1 VREIKKLWPGTVMV
15 SGKPRHSE
23 SNGGIERR
31 NRTVEEK
38 ISNWMHENNSK
49 RWAQSLPFIQ
59 WRCNTQIHRGIGNR
73 TPYHLMFGQHPQVGI
88 SSLPISQELLE
99 SLATET
105 EVNRCLGLDDDVP
118 LEESRIIST
127 SGAETII
134 ESSFSI
140 TNVLNTMQNCSSYQT
155 PTGKSENREDQVET
169 AIQSQP
175 KARYESFKTDLTG
188 KFADILKQKGTLMKK
203 GEKSYQGKI
212 FQWKALGI
220 RCGVCFSSVPCSIN
234 LLWGVMLMTD
244 SLKKQTRKDPPE
256 LLLCKSPNDSDR
268 TTGSLQELARK
279 DPPELLLCNT
289 PNDSKSELPV
299 CI

>member
-1 VREIKKLWPGTVMV
+1 MV

-49 RWAQSLPFIQ
+49 HWAQSLPFIQ

-88 SSLPISQELLE
+88 SSLPISHELLE

-105 EVNRCLGLDDDVP
+105 EVNRCLGLEDDVP
-118 LEESRIIST
+118 LEESRIVST
-127 SGAETII
+127 SATETII
-134 ESSFSI
+134 ESSFSMSNEI
-140 TNVLNTMQNCSSYQT
+140 NTMQTCSLYKT
-155 PTGKSENREDQVET
+155 PAGKSEKREGQVEK

-175 KARYESFKTDLTG
+175 QARYQSFTTDLTG
-188 KFADILKQKGTLMKK
+188 KFADILKQRGTLMKK
-203 GEKSYQGKI
+203 GEESYQGNI

-220 RCGVCFSSVPCSIN
+220 RCGVCFSSVPRGIN
-234 LLWGVMLMTD
+234 LLMGVMITTD
-244 SLKKQTRKDPPE
+244 SLQKQTRKDPPE
-256 LLLCKSPNDSDR
+256 LLLCKPPNDSDSR
-268 TTGSLQELARK
+268 TGSLQELSKK
-279 DPPELLLCNT
+279 DPPELLLCKT
-289 PNDSKSELPV
+289 PNGSKSELLV

>member
-1 VREIKKLWPGTVMV
+1 MV

-38 ISNWMHENNSK
+38 VSNWMHENNSK
-49 RWAQSLPFIQ
+49 HWAQSLPFIQ

-73 TPYHLMFGQHPQVGI
+73 TPYHLMFGQNPQVGI

-105 EVNRCLGLDDDVP
+105 EVNRCLGLEDDVP
-118 LEESRIIST
+118 LEESRIVSS

-155 PTGKSENREDQVET
+155 PTGKSENREGQVEKV
-169 AIQSQP
+169 IQSQP
-175 KARYESFKTDLTG
+175 AQYESFKTDLTG
-188 KFADILKQKGTLMKK
+188 KFADILKQRGTLKKK
-203 GEKSYQGKI
+203 GEESYQGNI

-220 RCGVCFSSVPCSIN
+220 RCGVCFYSVPRGIN
-234 LLWGVMLMTD
+234 LLMGVMIMAD
-244 SLKKQTRKDPPE
+244 SLQKQTRKDPPE
-256 LLLCKSPNDSDR
+256 LLLRKS
-268 TTGSLQELARK
+268 
-279 DPPELLLCNT
+279 